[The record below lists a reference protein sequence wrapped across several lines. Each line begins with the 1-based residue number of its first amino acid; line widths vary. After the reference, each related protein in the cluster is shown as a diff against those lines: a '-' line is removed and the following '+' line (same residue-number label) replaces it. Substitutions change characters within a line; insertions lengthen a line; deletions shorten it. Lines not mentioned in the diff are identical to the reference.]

1 MFHDKKNMY
10 YDNKTGSMLF
20 YCMCSVNDWF
30 FTESLVPEN
39 VLMVSCFRQ
48 WLCLSWF
55 SSLWLIELVSLY
67 TIIIYTRAKYACE
80 RQSDVGGL
88 QGWRDMDILQA
99 RSGKEG
105 VKPFSDSDF
114 CILHKKGKNRHF
126 LLPSQKKNLPLPTI
140 NLYSTIYILWIRKLS
155 SLAW

>member
-105 VKPFSDSDF
+105 CERLLPTLFSAF
-114 CILHKKGKNRHF
+114 CIKKEKTDIFFCH
-126 LLPSQKKNLPLPTI
+126 LKKR
-140 NLYSTIYILWIRKLS
+140 IYLCRQ
-155 SLAW
+155 

>member
-1 MFHDKKNMY
+1 MY
-10 YDNKTGSMLF
+10 YNNKTKSMLF
-20 YCMCSVNDWF
+20 YCMCSANDWF
-30 FTESLVPEN
+30 FTESVCTWVRVDSFLPLSMVVPF
-39 VLMVSCFRQ
+39 MP
-48 WLCLSWF
+48 
-55 SSLWLIELVSLY
+55 SSLWLVGFVSLY
-67 TIIIYTRAKYACE
+67 TIINIRA
-80 RQSDVGGL
+80 R
-88 QGWRDMDILQA
+88 IA
-99 RSGKEG
+99 RARGNRIGSRFEGDEYPANKVRKEG